1 MLKILLVED
10 NIIMT
15 ERMKMMLGQIGY
27 KIIGSAID
35 FEEAIE
41 ILEITKPDLILLDI
55 VLSGKKDGIDLGEAI
70 NKKYHIPF
78 IFTTSFTDGATI
90 ERARKTNP
98 INYLVKPFKQ
108 EQLYTAI
115 EIAMF
120 NLAKQSEN
128 PKPVRQEQSIKPEP
142 FIKDALFIKE
152 KFKYTKLP
160 ITDMLWIKT
169 QGNYLEICLSD
180 RREVIRDTMTAFL
193 EKLDRKN
200 FFRTH
205 KSYAVNLD
213 YLTKFEPTTVTI
225 LETKIPISKTYA
237 DELLKRMDVI

>member
-1 MLKILLVED
+1 
-10 NIIMT
+10 
-15 ERMKMMLGQIGY
+15 
-27 KIIGSAID
+27 
-35 FEEAIE
+35 
-41 ILEITKPDLILLDI
+41 
-55 VLSGKKDGIDLGEAI
+55 
-70 NKKYHIPF
+70 
-78 IFTTSFTDGATI
+78 
-90 ERARKTNP
+90 
-98 INYLVKPFKQ
+98 
-108 EQLYTAI
+108 
-115 EIAMF
+115 
-120 NLAKQSEN
+120 
-128 PKPVRQEQSIKPEP
+128 
-142 FIKDALFIKE
+142 
-152 KFKYTKLP
+152 
-160 ITDMLWIKT
+160 MLWIKT